1 MKAILVVASFGLF
14 TAPAVAGSSK
24 KITATPTPAKAD
36 VVKPAVLAS
45 AEKASA
51 SAAAAAAAAPSSALA
66 SALAQPAQPVADL
79 DIPALPADT
88 TSALVPFP
96 ELEKGRAIAAAK
108 PVKPGKDKPVV
119 MKMGNDY
126 VLGRHQAASVSGH
139 DVEQIVPKSLTQ
151 AQVAT
156 VVQSHMADIQ
166 NCWDL
171 LPKAQ
176 RTDACTA
183 QLRLTISDAGQVTD
197 IELGGDVP
205 AGAQTCMTSAIAHWT
220 FPVAET
226 KSEIDYGVSLRSL

>member
-1 MKAILVVASFGLF
+1 MKAILVVASFGIL
-14 TAPAVAGSSK
+14 TAPAVAGNSK
-24 KITATPTPAKAD
+24 KTTAAPPAPAA
-36 VVKPAVLAS
+36 VVAKPAVLAS

-51 SAAAAAAAAPSSALA
+51 PAAAAAVPASSALA

-79 DIPALPADT
+79 DIPVLPADT

-96 ELEKGRAIAAAK
+96 ELEKGRAVAAAK
-108 PVKPGKDKPVV
+108 PIKPGKEKPVV
-119 MKMGNDY
+119 MKMGSDY
-126 VLGRHQAASVSGH
+126 VLGKHQAATVSGH
-139 DVEQIVPKSLTQ
+139 DVEQIVPKSLSQ
-151 AQVAT
+151 AQIAT

-205 AGAQTCMTSAIAHWT
+205 AGAHKCMTSAIAHWT

-226 KSEIDYGVSLRSL
+226 KSEIEYGISLRSL

>member
-1 MKAILVVASFGLF
+1 MKPILVAATIGMF
-14 TAPAVAGSSK
+14 TAPAAAGTAK
-24 KITATPTPAKAD
+24 KTAAAPAAAA
-36 VVKPAVLAS
+36 KPAVLAS

-51 SAAAAAAAAPSSALA
+51 PAAAAAVVAPSSALA
-66 SALAQPAQPVADL
+66 SALAPPVQPVADL

-96 ELEKGRAIAAAK
+96 ELEKGHAVAA
-108 PVKPGKDKPVV
+108 VKPIKPGTEKPVV
-119 MKMGNDY
+119 MRMGTDY
-126 VLGRHQAASVSGH
+126 MLGGRKAAAVSGH
-139 DVEQIVPKSLTQ
+139 DVEQIVPKTLSQ

-183 QLRLTISDAGQVTD
+183 QLRLTISDTGQVSD

-205 AGAQTCMTSAIAHWT
+205 AGAHKCMTSAIARWT

-226 KSEIDYGVSLRSL
+226 KSEIEYGISLRSL

>member
-1 MKAILVVASFGLF
+1 MKPILVAATIGMF
-14 TAPAVAGSSK
+14 TAPAAAGNAK
-24 KITATPTPAKAD
+24 KTAAAPPPALKA
-36 VVKPAVLAS
+36 ALIAS

-51 SAAAAAAAAPSSALA
+51 PAAAAAAAAPSAALA
-66 SALAQPAQPVADL
+66 SALARPAQPVADL

-88 TSALVPFP
+88 SSALVPFP
-96 ELEKGRAIAAAK
+96 DLEKGRAVAATR
-108 PVKPGKDKPVV
+108 PIKPGKEKPVV
-119 MKMGNDY
+119 LRMGTDY
-126 VLGRHQAASVSGH
+126 MLGGRKAASVSGH
-139 DVEQIVPKSLTQ
+139 DVEQIVPRSLSQ
-151 AQVAT
+151 AQAAT

-205 AGAQTCMTSAIAHWT
+205 AGAHTCMTSAIAHWT

-226 KSEIDYGVSLRSL
+226 RSEIEYGISLRSL

>member
-1 MKAILVVASFGLF
+1 MKAILVVASFGLLS
-14 TAPAVAGSSK
+14 APAVAGTNTK
-24 KITATPTPAKAD
+24 KTTAAPPSAKAD
-36 VVKPAVLAS
+36 VVKP
-45 AEKASA
+45 
-51 SAAAAAAAAPSSALA
+51 SSAFA
-66 SALAQPAQPVADL
+66 SALAQPAQPIADL
-79 DIPALPADT
+79 DIPVLPADT

-96 ELEKGRAIAAAK
+96 ELEKGRAVAAAK
-108 PVKPGKDKPVV
+108 PVKAGKDKPVV
-119 MKMGNDY
+119 MKMGSDY

-139 DVEQIVPKSLTQ
+139 DVEQIVPKSLSQ

-205 AGAQTCMTSAIAHWT
+205 AGAHKCMTSAIAHWT

-226 KSEIDYGVSLRSL
+226 RSEIEYGISLRSL